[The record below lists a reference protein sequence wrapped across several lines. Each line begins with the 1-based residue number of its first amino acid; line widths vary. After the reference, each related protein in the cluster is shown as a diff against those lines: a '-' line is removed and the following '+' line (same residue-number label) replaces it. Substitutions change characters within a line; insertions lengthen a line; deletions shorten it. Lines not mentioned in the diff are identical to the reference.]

1 MINLIFEVKDLR
13 KRMSNRNKVIITTIL
28 TIAVWI
34 FVFYLYITYKN
45 IEVNPSDYEATRIQ
59 STYETQTVEKVKE
72 ESKKVADVIEETTK
86 KVVGISKLKNAG
98 NSILSKS
105 TESELGL
112 GTGMIVTEDGYI
124 LSNEHVTGEK
134 YSKCYITLENG
145 SNYDGTVVW
154 SDSDLDLSLTK
165 INAKNLEYVTLGN
178 SSQIR
183 VGETVYAIGNPIGF
197 EFRRTVTSGI
207 ISAKN
212 RTIKIEETGRSSY
225 MTDLIQT
232 DATINPGNSGG
243 PLIYPNGEVLG
254 INTVKI
260 SSAEGIG
267 FAVPVNIIKPII
279 DSFKSTGGFEEAT
292 IGIYAFDKEV
302 IPYLNANANV
312 NFEKGIYVAQITKNG
327 PADNTEL
334 KEGDIIT
341 NIDNVVLNTMND
353 LRQYIYRKKPNDEVT
368 LRVTRGKINKEI
380 KIALGKK

>member
-1 MINLIFEVKDLR
+1 MKRKKKINKQ
-13 KRMSNRNKVIITTIL
+13 KKVIIGAIL
-28 TIAVWI
+28 AIMIWI
-34 FVFYLYITYKN
+34 FAFYLYTTYSN
-45 IEVNPSDYEATRIQ
+45 IEIHTEEYEATRTQ
-59 STYETQTVEKVKE
+59 YTPSTQTVENAE
-72 ESKKVADVIEETTK
+72 QESKKVADIIEETTR

-124 LSNEHVTGEK
+124 LSNAHVTGEK

-145 SNYDGTVVW
+145 NNYDGTVVW
-154 SDSDLDLSLTK
+154 SDTDLDLSITK
-165 INAKNLEYVTLGN
+165 INAKNLEYVALAD

-212 RTIKIEETGRSSY
+212 RTIKIEETDKSSY

-243 PLIYPNGEVLG
+243 PLIYPNGQVLG

-267 FAVPVNIIKPII
+267 FAIPINIVKPII
-279 DSFKSTGGFEEAT
+279 ESFKNTGGFEEAT
-292 IGIYAFDKEV
+292 IGIYAYDKEV
-302 IPYLNANANV
+302 IPYLNASSNV
-312 NFEKGIYVAQITKNG
+312 SFEKGIYVAQITKNG
-327 PADNTEL
+327 PVDGTEL
-334 KEGDIIT
+334 KEADIIT
-341 NIDNVVLNTMND
+341 SIDDVSLNTMND
-353 LRQYIYRKKPNDEVT
+353 LRQYIYTKKPNDEVI
-368 LRVTRGKINKEI
+368 LKVTRGKINKEI
-380 KIALGKK
+380 KVRLGKK